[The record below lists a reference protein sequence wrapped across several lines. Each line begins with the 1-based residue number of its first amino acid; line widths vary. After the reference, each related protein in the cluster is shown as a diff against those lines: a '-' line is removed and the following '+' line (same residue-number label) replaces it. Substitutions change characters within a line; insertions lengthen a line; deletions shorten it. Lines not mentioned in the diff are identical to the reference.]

1 MKKIFL
7 PFLLLCSFCF
17 STLPGQQL
25 DRVQGNI
32 LIRLLP
38 NENLDNWD
46 PANIDNEWGDVSECT
61 AEFHGASPNQL
72 RWDIVCGGEHENEH
86 GEGLGFSRDWC
97 DCCGSSLGGSRYA
110 LTALLVRK

>member
-1 MKKIFL
+1 MNVVDHVNL
-7 PFLLLCSFCF
+7 EACSDCLVFIANGDV
-17 STLPGQQL
+17 P
-25 DRVQGNI
+25 D
-32 LIRLLP
+32 
-38 NENLDNWD
+38 ENLDNWD